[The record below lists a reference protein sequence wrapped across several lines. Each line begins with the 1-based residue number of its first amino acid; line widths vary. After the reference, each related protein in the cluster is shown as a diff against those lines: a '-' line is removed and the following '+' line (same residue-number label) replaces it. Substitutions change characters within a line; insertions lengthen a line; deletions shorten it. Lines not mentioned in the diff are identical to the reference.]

1 MSASSETSPIADPPA
16 AAVSPLRSIRV
27 LVAGVTLRWFG
38 FSFYLY
44 FILLALHSDFGLTYA
59 DAGLDFAV
67 VALVTLPL
75 SQIGGGFSDWFGRR
89 RMIVTTLAGEAAGLG
104 ILAWGFTIGSLLVV
118 LGGLLLARSFG
129 IIGSPSTYAYV
140 RDSTD
145 IGTRAKALSWVRVGS
160 NLGGFG
166 SVALA
171 GVLLTFIEYGQL
183 SALAAIIVGAAAA
196 VNAVWL
202 MPSAWDRSIVRR
214 EKETSASTGDPSPSL
229 LRQMRQRIYSSFR
242 PIWHDRTLFLVILA
256 STLIL
261 LMLYQIFF
269 AFSTFGLIYL
279 GIPFAILGVALGVNG
294 LIPVVGQV
302 PLTTALTGRLHTRVG
317 IWGAVVYA
325 LSFLAIGLDAEVR
338 VEVVLVFIVVIV
350 VSTIGECMVFLPLF
364 TLPLNIAPKDSRGT
378 YSGAITT
385 ASSVGQI
392 FAPILAGV
400 ALTFAAHPLVTWG
413 ILATPALP
421 AIAILRYLDSRIPRE
436 QNRI

>member
-1 MSASSETSPIADPPA
+1 MAPVTS
-16 AAVSPLRSIRV
+16 LRSIRV
-27 LVAGVTLRWFG
+27 LVTGVAFRWFG

-44 FILLALHSDFGLTYA
+44 FILLALHSDFGLAYPN
-59 DAGLDFAV
+59 AGLDIAV

-75 SQIGGGFSDWFGRR
+75 SQIGGGLSDWFGRR

-104 ILAWGFTIGSLLVV
+104 ILAWGFTISSLLVV
-118 LGGLLLARSFG
+118 FGGLLLARSFG
-129 IIGSPSTYAYV
+129 TIGSPSTFAYV

-145 IGTRAKALSWVRVGS
+145 IGTRAKGLSWVRVGS
-160 NLGGFG
+160 NLGAFG
-166 SVALA
+166 GAALA
-171 GVLLTFIEYGQL
+171 GVLLMFIAYGQL
-183 SALAAIIVGAAAA
+183 TALAAIMVGTAAA
-196 VNAVWL
+196 VNTVWL
-202 MPSAWDRSIVRR
+202 MPSAWDRSIVR
-214 EKETSASTGDPSPSL
+214 KGKGTSPSTGDRGPSL
-229 LRQMRQRIYSSFR
+229 LRQMGQRIYSSFR

-279 GIPFAILGVALGVNG
+279 GIPFGILGVALSLNA

-302 PLTTALTGRLHTRVG
+302 PLTTALAGRLHTRVG

-350 VSTIGECMVFLPLF
+350 VSTIGENMVFLPIF
-364 TLPLNIAPKDSRGT
+364 TLPVNLAPKDLRGT

-413 ILATPALP
+413 ILAIPAVP
-421 AIAILRYLDSRIPRE
+421 AIMILWYLESRIPRE

>member
-1 MSASSETSPIADPPA
+1 MTATPPA
-16 AAVSPLRSIRV
+16 TLATADGAAVTSLRSIRV
-27 LVAGVTLRWFG
+27 LVSGSALRWFG

-44 FILLALHSDFGLTYA
+44 FILLALRSDFGLAYA
-59 DAGLDFAV
+59 DAGLDIAV
-67 VALVTLPL
+67 VALVTVPL

-89 RMIVTTLAGEAAGLG
+89 RMIVITLAGEAVGLG
-104 ILAWGFTIGSLLVV
+104 ILAWGFTIGSLVV
-118 LGGLLLARSFG
+118 VFGGLLLARSFG
-129 IIGSPSTYAYV
+129 TIGSPSTSAYV
-140 RDSTD
+140 ADSTE
-145 IGTRAKALSWVRVGS
+145 IGTRAKGLSWVRVAN
-160 NLGGFG
+160 NLGAFG
-166 SVALA
+166 GAALA
-171 GVLLTFIEYGQL
+171 GVLLTFIAYGQL
-183 SALAAIIVGAAAA
+183 TAVAAGMVGAAAV

-202 MPSAWDRSIVRR
+202 MPSSWDRSIVRR
-214 EKETSASTGDPSPSL
+214 GTETSPSAEDGGPSL
-229 LRQMRQRIYSSFR
+229 FRRMGQRMGSSFR
-242 PIWHDRTLFLVILA
+242 PIWHDRTLLLLFLA

-261 LMLYQIFF
+261 LMLFQIYF

-279 GIPFAILGVALGVNG
+279 GIPFGILGAALSLNA

-302 PLTTALTGRLHTRVG
+302 PVTAALAGRFHTRVG

-350 VSTIGECMVFLPLF
+350 ISTIGENMVFLPLF
-364 TLPLNIAPKDSRGT
+364 TLPVNIAPKGSRGT

-413 ILATPALP
+413 ILAMPALP
-421 AIAILRYLDSRIPRE
+421 AIMILWYLDSRIPRE
-436 QNRI
+436 HNRI